1 MIDNK
6 SKLENLLEQVQE
18 ELPDLPLKQQIVL
31 ARGRFYDEIV
41 EDIAVESLRLI
52 VLGCSRV

>member
-18 ELPDLPLKQQIVL
+18 ALPDLPLNKQIIL
-31 ARGRFYDEIV
+31 ARGRFYDEV
-41 EDIAVESLRLI
+41 EEDIEV
-52 VLGCSRV
+52 

>member
-18 ELPDLPLKQQIVL
+18 ELPDLPLKDQIVL
-31 ARGRFYDEIV
+31 ARGRFYDEV
-41 EDIAVESLRLI
+41 EDSAIDSLEGES
-52 VLGCSRV
+52 

>member
-18 ELPDLPLKQQIVL
+18 ELPDLPLNKQIVL
-31 ARGRFYDEIV
+31 AKGRFYDEIEENIEV
-41 EDIAVESLRLI
+41 
-52 VLGCSRV
+52 